1 MPLEIRIEDG
11 EVEAITVVL
20 AQSRI
25 SFGAGVGGGGGS
37 LRKVGGSSRMEKGN
51 SVVRYIYV

>member
-25 SFGAGVGGGGGS
+25 SFGAGVGGGGS